1 MDLGNILRRSSMATN
16 VTVDALLDRVK
27 DIAPILRAHAA
38 EAEEERRLS
47 RPVVD
52 AMLQAGL
59 YSMSSPKA
67 FGGLEVDPLTMFRV
81 VEEVARH
88 DSAAAWNLNLSVG
101 GNFVP
106 AWLPDEGA
114 AEIMRSHPQ
123 TIIVGS
129 FTPGRQAITV
139 EGGYRLSGQWPFVS
153 GSHDGHWFLFLP
165 QIMDGDQP
173 RRNNQGNPVQR
184 LMFLP
189 ADQAHILD
197 TWHTLGMRGTG
208 SNDVA
213 VADLF
218 IPERHTALL
227 APLGKPGTAYQ
238 GPLYRLT
245 IWVPI
250 ALLAPPALGIARAAI
265 DELLA
270 LAGTKTPSYTGAAL
284 GRRQVVQRQV
294 AEAEATLGAGRAYL
308 YTTFQESWDAALEG
322 AAITLA
328 QKLKMQL
335 AISHAVVCAAK
346 AVDLVH
352 AAAGTSFI
360 RNEYPFPRYFR
371 DVHTITQ
378 HAFASTSRYESVG
391 ALMLGVESDWGF
403 FDF

>member
-1 MDLGNILRRSSMATN
+1 MATH
-16 VTVDALLDRVK
+16 VTADALLDRVK
-27 DIAPILRAHAA
+27 DMAPMLRAHAA
-38 EAEEERRLS
+38 EAEEQRRLS

-52 AMLQAGL
+52 AMRQAGL
-59 YSMSSPKA
+59 YNMSHPKA

-101 GNFVP
+101 GNFLP

-114 AEIMRSHPQ
+114 AEIMHNPPQ
-123 TIIVGS
+123 PIIVGS
-129 FTPGRQAITV
+129 FTPGRRAIPV

-165 QIMDGDQP
+165 EIMDGDQP
-173 RRNNQGNPVQR
+173 RRNDQGDPVQR
-184 LMFLP
+184 FMLLP
-189 ADQAHILD
+189 ADKAHILD

-208 SNDVA
+208 SNDV
-213 VADLF
+213 VVSDLF

-227 APLGKPGTAYQ
+227 APLEKPGTAYQ

-265 DELLA
+265 DDLLA

-284 GRRQVVQRQV
+284 GQRQVVQRQV

-308 YTTFQESWDAALEG
+308 YTTFQES
-322 AAITLA
+322 
-328 QKLKMQL
+328 
-335 AISHAVVCAAK
+335 
-346 AVDLVH
+346 
-352 AAAGTSFI
+352 
-360 RNEYPFPRYFR
+360 
-371 DVHTITQ
+371 
-378 HAFASTSRYESVG
+378 
-391 ALMLGVESDWGF
+391 
-403 FDF
+403 

>member
-1 MDLGNILRRSSMATN
+1 MATN
-16 VTVDALLDRVK
+16 VTVDSLLDRVK
-27 DIAPILRAHAA
+27 DIAPIIREHAA
-38 EAEEERRLS
+38 EAEEKRRLS

-59 YSMSSPKA
+59 YSMSHPKA
-67 FGGLEVDPLTMFRV
+67 FGGLEVDPITMFRV

-88 DSAAAWNLNLSVG
+88 DSAAGWNLQLAG
-101 GNFVP
+101 GGSCFL

-114 AEIMRSHPQ
+114 AEIMNSPPN
-123 TIIVGS
+123 TIIATS
-129 FTPGRQAITV
+129 FTPGRQAIPV
-139 EGGYRLSGQWPFVS
+139 DGGYRLRGQWPFVS

-173 RRNNQGNPVQR
+173 RLDDQGSPVQR
-184 LMFLP
+184 FMFLP
-189 ADQAHILD
+189 ADKATILD

-208 SNDVA
+208 SDDV
-213 VADLF
+213 VVSDLF

-227 APLGKPGTAYQ
+227 APLEKPGTAYQ

-265 DELLA
+265 DDLIA
-270 LAGTKTPSYTGAAL
+270 LARTKTPSYTGSSL
-284 GRRQVVQRQV
+284 GQRQVVQRQV

-308 YTTFQESWDAALEG
+308 YATFQENWAAAVQG
-322 AAITLA
+322 AEITLD

-335 AISHAVVCAAK
+335 ATSHAIVCAAK
-346 AVDLVH
+346 AVELVH
-352 AAAGTSFI
+352 AAAGTSSI
-360 RNEYPFPRYFR
+360 RNEYQFQKYFR

-378 HAFASTSRYESVG
+378 HAFASASRYESVG
-391 ALMLGVESDWGF
+391 ALMLGAESDWGF
-403 FDF
+403 FAF

>member
-1 MDLGNILRRSSMATN
+1 MATN
-16 VTVDALLDRVK
+16 VTADSLLDRVK
-27 DIAPILRAHAA
+27 DIAPIIRAHAA
-38 EAEEERRLS
+38 EAEEKRRLS

-59 YSMSSPKA
+59 YSMSHPKA

-88 DSAAAWNLNLSVG
+88 DSAAGWNLQLAVAASC
-101 GNFVP
+101 FL

-114 AEIMRSHPQ
+114 AEIMHSPPS
-123 TIIVGS
+123 TIIAAS
-129 FTPGRQAITV
+129 FTPGRQAIPV
-139 EGGYRLSGQWPFVS
+139 DGGYRLRGQWPFVS

-173 RRNNQGNPVQR
+173 RLNDQGSPVQR
-184 LMFLP
+184 FMFLP
-189 ADQAHILD
+189 ADKATILD

-208 SNDVA
+208 SDDV
-213 VADLF
+213 VVSDLF

-227 APLGKPGTAYQ
+227 APLEKPGTAYQ

-265 DELLA
+265 DDLIA
-270 LAGTKTPSYTGAAL
+270 LARTKTPSYTGSSL
-284 GRRQVVQRQV
+284 GQRQVVQRQV

-308 YTTFQESWDAALEG
+308 YATFQETWDTAVQG
-322 AAITLA
+322 AEITLD

-335 AISHAVVCAAK
+335 ATTHAIVCAAK
-346 AVDLVH
+346 AVELVH
-352 AAAGTSFI
+352 AAAGTSSI
-360 RNEYPFPRYFR
+360 RNEYQFQKYFR

-378 HAFASTSRYESVG
+378 HAFASASRYESVG

-403 FDF
+403 FAF

>member
-1 MDLGNILRRSSMATN
+1 MERN
-16 VTVDALLDRVK
+16 VTVHTLLDRVK
-27 DIAPILRAHAA
+27 AIAPMLRAHAA
-38 EAEEERRLS
+38 EAEAQRRLA

-52 AMLQAGL
+52 AMLQADL
-59 YSMSSPKA
+59 YSMSAPRA
-67 FGGLEVDPLTMFRV
+67 FGGLEVDPLTMFQV
-81 VEEVARH
+81 VEEVARY
-88 DSAAAWNLNLSVG
+88 DSAAGWNLNLSVG
-101 GNFVP
+101 GNFLP

-114 AEIMRSHPQ
+114 AEIMRSHPK

-129 FTPGRQAITV
+129 FTPGQQAIPV
-139 EGGYRLSGQWPFVS
+139 QGGYRLSGQWPFVS

-173 RRNNQGNPVQR
+173 RRNDQGNPVQR
-184 LMFLP
+184 LMFFP
-189 ADQAHILD
+189 ADQGHILD
-197 TWHTLGMRGTG
+197 TWHTMGMRGTG

-213 VADLF
+213 VSDLF
-218 IPERHTALL
+218 IPEQHTALL
-227 APLGKPGTAYQ
+227 APLEKPGTAYQ

-265 DELLA
+265 DALIA

-284 GRRQVVQRQV
+284 GQRQVVQRQV

-308 YTTFQESWDAALEG
+308 YVTFQETWDAAVQG
-322 AAITLA
+322 AEITLA

-335 AISHAVVCAAK
+335 ATSHAVVCAAR
-346 AVDLVH
+346 AVELVH
-352 AAAGTSFI
+352 AVAGTSSI
-360 RNEYPFPRYFR
+360 RNEYPFQRYFR

-378 HAFASTSRYESVG
+378 HAFTSASRYESVG
-391 ALMLGVESDWGF
+391 ARMFGMESDWGF

>member
-1 MDLGNILRRSSMATN
+1 MATN

-27 DIAPILRAHAA
+27 DITPIIREYAA
-38 EAEEERRLS
+38 EAEEKRRLS

-59 YSMSSPKA
+59 YSMSRPKA
-67 FGGLEVDPLTMFRV
+67 FGGLEVDPITMFRV

-88 DSAAAWNLNLSVG
+88 DSAAGWNLQLAVAANCML
-101 GNFVP
+101 

-114 AEIMRSHPQ
+114 AEIMHSHPQ
-123 TIIVGS
+123 TIIATS
-129 FTPGRQAITV
+129 FTPGRQATPV
-139 EGGYRLSGQWPFVS
+139 NSGYRLSGQWPFVS
-153 GSHDGHWFLFLP
+153 GGHDCHWVFFIL

-173 RRNNQGNPVQR
+173 RLNDQGLPVQR

-189 ADQAHILD
+189 ADKATILD

-208 SNDVA
+208 SDDVA
-213 VADLF
+213 VSDLF
-218 IPERHTALL
+218 IPERHTAPM
-227 APLGKPGTAYQ
+227 APLEKPGMAYQ

-265 DELLA
+265 DDLIA
-270 LAGTKTPSYTGAAL
+270 LARTKTPSYTGSSL
-284 GRRQVVQRQV
+284 GQRQVVQRQV

-308 YTTFQESWDAALEG
+308 YDTFQETYAAAVQG
-322 AAITLA
+322 AELTLDR
-328 QKLKMQL
+328 KLKMQL
-335 AISHAVVCAAK
+335 ATSHAVMCAAK

-352 AAAGTSFI
+352 AAAGTSSI
-360 RNEYPFPRYFR
+360 RNAYPFQRYFR

-378 HAFASTSRYESVG
+378 HAFASASRYESVG

-403 FDF
+403 FAF

>member
-1 MDLGNILRRSSMATN
+1 MATAI
-16 VTVDALLDRVK
+16 TAETLLDRVK
-27 DIAPILRAHAA
+27 GIAPILRAHSA
-38 EAEEERRLS
+38 EAEEKRRLS
-47 RPVVD
+47 RPMVD

-59 YSMSSPKA
+59 YSMSAPKA
-67 FGGLEVDPLTMFRV
+67 FGGLEVDPLTMIRV

-88 DSAAAWNLNLSVG
+88 DSAAGWNLNLSVG
-101 GNFVP
+101 GNFIP

-114 AEIMRSHPQ
+114 AEIMTSHPQ

-129 FTPGRQAITV
+129 FTPGQQAIPV
-139 EGGYRLSGQWPFVS
+139 AGGYRLSGQWPFVS

-165 QIMDGDQP
+165 QIMDRDQP
-173 RRNNQGNPVQR
+173 RRNDRGAPVQR
-184 LMFLP
+184 LMFFP
-189 ADQAHILD
+189 ADRAHILD

-213 VADLF
+213 VSDLF

-227 APLGKPGTAYQ
+227 APLEKPGTAYQ

-245 IWVPI
+245 IWAPI

-265 DELLA
+265 DNLIA
-270 LAGTKTPSYTGAAL
+270 LAGTKTPSYTAKAL
-284 GRRQVVQRQV
+284 GQRQVVQRQV

-308 YTTFQESWDAALEG
+308 YTTFQESWAAAVQG
-322 AAITLA
+322 AEITLA

-335 AISHAVVCAAK
+335 AISHAVGCAAK
-346 AVDLVH
+346 AVELVH
-352 AAAGTSFI
+352 AAAGTSSI
-360 RNEYPFPRYFR
+360 RNEYPFQQYFR

-378 HAFASTSRYESVG
+378 HAFASASRYESVG
-391 ALMLGVESDWGF
+391 ALLLGLESDWGF